1 MTIDTKK
8 IYSTISQFQG
18 EMTQAHFELI
28 SIYLYE
34 GQNSKL
40 RDLDCNLILT
50 YLIFKSLKLL
60 NEKKIPLMIKSE
72 VELNLLQT
80 AVSMK
85 EPFKR
90 TVSRLYELTS
100 QNFN

>member
-18 EMTQAHFELI
+18 EMTQAHFELV
-28 SIYLYE
+28 STYLYE

-50 YLIFKSLKLL
+50 YLIYYKNLFQPLYFLKQYL
-60 NEKKIPLMIKSE
+60 K
-72 VELNLLQT
+72 
-80 AVSMK
+80 
-85 EPFKR
+85 F
-90 TVSRLYELTS
+90 Y
-100 QNFN
+100 